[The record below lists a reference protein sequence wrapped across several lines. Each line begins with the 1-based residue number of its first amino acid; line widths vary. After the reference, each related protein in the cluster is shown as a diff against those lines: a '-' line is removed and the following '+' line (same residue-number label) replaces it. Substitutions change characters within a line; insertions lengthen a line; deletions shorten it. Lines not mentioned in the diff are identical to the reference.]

1 MNREELLELWL
12 REYQAAH
19 IHGWSF
25 SHIRG
30 KYEEGSFLLSLSHPC
45 RNLAARKVTVF
56 FWLPKRRK
64 PEISC

>member
-12 REYQAAH
+12 REDQAAH

-30 KYEEGSFLLSLSHPC
+30 KYQEGSFCCP
-45 RNLAARKVTVF
+45 
-56 FWLPKRRK
+56 
-64 PEISC
+64 